1 MDLESL
7 SMDLGRLE
15 MDRDSSDL
23 VFVVGQ
29 DEAKVSGH
37 AAIFSVRCTKFVDLV
52 SNNNNNV
59 TAHHSQ
65 GLTTVNLNFV
75 SSEAFI
81 KFVHYVYTGQLDISA
96 SLALYD
102 IISISSLFG
111 LDSLTKWCSAQIN
124 NKLSPRNAHRLL
136 NEAAA
141 ISDRIPNKSTL
152 MKSLLQWVGDNIQT
166 LTERNLLEDLD
177 ISALVLLG
185 NIPLL
190 SPPLP
195 P

>member
-1 MDLESL
+1 MVSTLMDQEGLAV
-7 SMDLGRLE
+7 DLGRLE

-52 SNNNNNV
+52 SNNR
-59 TAHHSQ
+59 ASHSQ

-81 KFVHYVYTGQLDISA
+81 KFVHYVYTGQLEVSGNV
-96 SLALYD
+96 SLYD
-102 IISISSLFG
+102 IISISSLLG
-111 LDSLTKWCSAQIN
+111 VDTLTKWCSSQIN
-124 NKLSPRNAHRLL
+124 NKLSPRNALRLL

-141 ISDRIPNKSTL
+141 ISDKIPNKSHIIKT
-152 MKSLLQWVGDNIQT
+152 LLQWVGDNIQT
-166 LTERNLLEDLD
+166 LRDRNLLEDLD
-177 ISALVLLG
+177 MSALVMLG
-185 NIPLL
+185 TKEKLITAR
-190 SPPLP
+190 
-195 P
+195 

>member
-1 MDLESL
+1 MDLDRL

-52 SNNNNNV
+52 SNNNTNI
-59 TAHHSQ
+59 TAQHSQ

-81 KFVHYVYTGQLDISA
+81 KFVHYVYTGQLDITA
-96 SLALYD
+96 SMSLYD

-111 LDSLTKWCSAQIN
+111 LDSLTKWCSTQIN
-124 NKLSPRNAHRLL
+124 SKLSPRNAQRLL

-141 ISDRIPNKSTL
+141 ISDRIPNKNTL

-185 NIPLL
+185 K
-190 SPPLP
+190 SRHH
-195 P
+195 